1 MGGISM
7 SAKTL
12 EDVISKISGVISVK
26 VIEEDGQPREIHVI
40 ADPSRNPKQIVRDI
54 ETVALASLGMKLD
67 RRIISVAQLSQ
78 GRVSPSQSYEISSIE
93 VKSLDR
99 KKQVRVTINNLFED
113 EELVGES
120 VGAGTS
126 TNLPRLVGEAVIEA
140 FNIDSPVS
148 VDDVQR
154 VFLAGKE
161 FVLVH
166 LTVQDDEKERAE
178 VGVAPLEGDFLKA
191 VAKATLRVVKDLA

>member
-1 MGGISM
+1 M

-78 GRVSPSQSYEISSIE
+78 GRFSPSQSYEISSIE

-140 FNIDSPVS
+140 FNVDSPVS

-166 LTVQDDEKERAE
+166 LTVQDDEKERTE

-191 VAKATLRVVKDLA
+191 VAKATLRVVKDLT

>member
-1 MGGISM
+1 M

-12 EDVISKISGVISVK
+12 EDIISKISGVISVK
-26 VIEEDGQPREIHVI
+26 VVEEDGQPREIHVI

-78 GRVSPSQSYEISSIE
+78 GRYSPTASYEITSIE
-93 VKSLDR
+93 VKDHGK
-99 KKQVRVTINNLFED
+99 KKQVRVTINNPFEE
-113 EELVGES
+113 EELTGES
-120 VGAGTS
+120 VGPGTS
-126 TNLPRLVGEAVIEA
+126 TNLPRIVGEAVIEA
-140 FNIDSPVS
+140 FDLDSPVS
-148 VDDVQR
+148 VDDVQKA
-154 VFLAGKE
+154 FLAGKE

-166 LTVQDDEKERAE
+166 LTVQDNEKERAE

-191 VAKATLRVVKDLA
+191 VAKATLRVIRDLA

>member
-1 MGGISM
+1 M

>member
-1 MGGISM
+1 MS

-12 EDVISKISGVISVK
+12 EEVISKISGVISAK

-54 ETVALASLGMKLD
+54 ETVALASLGMKID

-78 GRVSPSQSYEISSIE
+78 GRFPSSQTYEITSIE
-93 VKSLDR
+93 VKNLDR
-99 KKQVRVTINNLFED
+99 KKQVKVTIHNPLED
-113 EELVGES
+113 EDMVGES
-120 VGAGTS
+120 AGPGTS

-140 FNIDSPVS
+140 FNPDCPVS
-148 VDDVQR
+148 VDDVQK
-154 VFLAGKE
+154 VFLAGRE

-166 LTVQDDEKERAE
+166 LTIQDEDRERTE
-178 VGVAPLEGDFLKA
+178 VGVAPLEGDFLKS
-191 VAKATLRVVKDLA
+191 VATATLKVVKDLT

>member
-1 MGGISM
+1 M

-191 VAKATLRVVKDLA
+191 VAKATLRVVKDLT